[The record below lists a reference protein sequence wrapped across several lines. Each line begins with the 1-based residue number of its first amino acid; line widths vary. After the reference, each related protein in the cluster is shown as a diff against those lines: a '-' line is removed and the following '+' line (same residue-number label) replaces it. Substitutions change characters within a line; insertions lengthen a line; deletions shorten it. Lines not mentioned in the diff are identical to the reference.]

1 MSDLKFR
8 IKAKS
13 ENATKTV
20 VKARGFE
27 LIIDEPKE
35 LGGADAGANPVEYVL
50 AALSGCLNV
59 VGHMIAKE
67 MDFELRGIEIKMSG
81 NINVN
86 RLFGISTEE
95 RAGYKSIKVTMK
107 PDCDASPEVLEEWLK
122 KVEDRCPV
130 SDNIGYATPIN
141 FKLKKVKE
149 LAASY

>member
-27 LIIDEPKE
+27 IIVDEPKA
-35 LGGADAGANPVEYVL
+35 LGGDDAGANPVEYVL

-67 MDFELRGIEIKMSG
+67 LNFELRGVEINMSG
-81 NINVN
+81 DINVD
-86 RLFGISTEE
+86 RLFGTSMEE
-95 RAGYKSIKVTMK
+95 RAGYKNIEVTMK
-107 PDCDASPEVLEEWLK
+107 PDCDATPKVLEEWLK
-122 KVEDRCPV
+122 LVEDRCPV
-130 SDNIGYATPIN
+130 SDNIGNATPIN
-141 FKLKKVKE
+141 FKLKKIYDIAE
-149 LAASY
+149 LN